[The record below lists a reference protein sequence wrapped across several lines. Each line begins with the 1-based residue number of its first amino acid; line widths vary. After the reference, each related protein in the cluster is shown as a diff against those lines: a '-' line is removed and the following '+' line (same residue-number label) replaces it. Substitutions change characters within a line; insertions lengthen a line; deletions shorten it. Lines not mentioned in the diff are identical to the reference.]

1 MTFYDVLSLC
11 AGLVFFLFGMNTM
24 SDGLEKAAGGKLEI
38 VLKKITSNIFLSI
51 TMGALIT
58 AVIQSSSATTVM
70 LVGLV
75 NSGLMSFQSSIGVIF
90 GANIGTTI
98 TAWFL
103 SLVGVE
109 SESFLIQMVKP
120 QNFAP
125 ILAIIGIAFM
135 MMSKNDKKK
144 IIGTIFVG
152 FTVLIYGMD
161 IMSDSVAGLS
171 ESPAFADIL
180 LKFNNP
186 LFGILIGAV
195 VTAVIQSSSASVGI
209 LQALSLTGAI
219 SYNMA
224 FPIIL
229 GQNIGTC
236 ATGLVSCIGAGT
248 GAKRVAT
255 CHTLTNVIG
264 TLILMPLFLV
274 ANNFLDGYFDEN
286 FVNPATIA
294 VMHTIFNFATVIILA
309 PFTKLLAKLTE
320 KLVKDKK
327 QPDGENVKVV
337 YLDERLFRSP
347 SVAVME
353 CDNYTS
359 QMAVIAKITILKA
372 LELLFDYNKEEAEL
386 IKENETILD
395 TYEDELGTYLVK
407 LSKESLSEA
416 DAKRVSRMLHTIGD
430 FERLGDHALNLKKTA
445 KEINEKNINFSPN
458 AQKELNVLIQAITEI
473 IVTTTLVYEK
483 NDLSLASRVEPLEQ
497 VIDRLASEIKAHHIN
512 RLQSGDCT
520 IELGFVLSD
529 LLTNCERISD
539 HCSNIAVA
547 VIEAQNNTFDTHNYL
562 NQIKYNDEAFKKT
575 FEEYN
580 AKYDLHA

>member
-1 MTFYDVLSLC
+1 M
-11 AGLVFFLFGMNTM
+11 
-24 SDGLEKAAGGKLEI
+24 
-38 VLKKITSNIFLSI
+38 
-51 TMGALIT
+51 
-58 AVIQSSSATTVM
+58 
-70 LVGLV
+70 
-75 NSGLMSFQSSIGVIF
+75 
-90 GANIGTTI
+90 
-98 TAWFL
+98 
-103 SLVGVE
+103 
-109 SESFLIQMVKP
+109 
-120 QNFAP
+120 
-125 ILAIIGIAFM
+125 
-135 MMSKNDKKK
+135 
-144 IIGTIFVG
+144 
-152 FTVLIYGMD
+152 
-161 IMSDSVAGLS
+161 
-171 ESPAFADIL
+171 
-180 LKFNNP
+180 
-186 LFGILIGAV
+186 
-195 VTAVIQSSSASVGI
+195 
-209 LQALSLTGAI
+209 TGAI

-236 ATGLVSCIGAGT
+236 ATGLISCIGAGT

-255 CHTLTNVIG
+255 CHALTNVIG
-264 TLILMPLFLV
+264 TLVFMPLFLI
-274 ANNFLDGYFDEN
+274 ANKFLGGYFDEN

-309 PFTKLLAKLTE
+309 PFTKLLAKLAE

-359 QMAVIAKITILKA
+359 QMAVIAKVTILKA

-407 LSKESLSEA
+407 LSKEALSEA

-445 KEINEKNINFSPN
+445 KEINEKSIKFSSD

-473 IVTTTLVYEK
+473 VVTTTLVYEK

-497 VIDRLASEIKAHHIN
+497 VIDRLTSEIKAHHIN

>member
-24 SDGLEKAAGGKLEI
+24 SDGLEKAAGGKLEVI
-38 VLKKITSNIFLSI
+38 LKKITSNIFLSI
-51 TMGALIT
+51 SMGALIT

-109 SESFLIQMVKP
+109 SSSFLVQMVKP

-125 ILAIIGIAFM
+125 ILAIIGIAFI
-135 MMSKNDKKK
+135 MMSKSDKKK
-144 IIGTIFVG
+144 TIGIIFVG

-161 IMSDSVAGLS
+161 IMSDAVSGLS
-171 ESPAFADIL
+171 ESPTFADVL

-186 LFGILIGAV
+186 IFGILIGAV
-195 VTAVIQSSSASVGI
+195 VTAIIQSSSASVGI
-209 LQALSLTGAI
+209 LQALSLTGSI
-219 SYNMA
+219 TYNMA
-224 FPIIL
+224 VPIIL

-236 ATGLVSCIGAGT
+236 ATGLISCIGAGS

-255 CHTLTNVIG
+255 SHTLINVIG
-264 TLILMPLFLV
+264 SIIFMPVFLIVNKLLNGF
-274 ANNFLDGYFDEN
+274 FDEN

-294 VMHTIFNFATVIILA
+294 VIHTIFNVVTVIVLA
-309 PFTKLLAKLTE
+309 PFTKYIAKLAE
-320 KLVKDKK
+320 KLVKEKATS
-327 QPDGENVKVV
+327 ENEKVKVV

-347 SVAVME
+347 SVAVLE

-359 QMAVIAKITILKA
+359 QMAVIAKVTILKA
-372 LELLFDYNKEEAEL
+372 LQLVFSYNEEDAEL
-386 IKENETILD
+386 VEENETVLD
-395 TYEDELGTYLVK
+395 TYEDEMGTYLVK
-407 LSKESLSEA
+407 LSKEALSEN
-416 DAKRVSRMLHTIGD
+416 DARRVSRMLHTIGD

-445 KEINEKNINFSPN
+445 QEINEKGIKFS
-458 AQKELNVLIQAITEI
+458 AGAEKELNILIQAITEI
-473 IVTTTLVYEK
+473 VVATTLVYEK

-497 VIDRLASEIKAHHIN
+497 VIDRLASEIKSHHIN

-520 IELGFVLSD
+520 IEMGFVLSD

-547 VIEAQNNTFDTHNYL
+547 VIEAQNDSFDTHNYL
-562 NQIKYNDEAFKKT
+562 NSIKYDNADFKKV

>member
-51 TMGALIT
+51 TMGAVIA

-236 ATGLVSCIGAGT
+236 ATGLISCIGAGT

-327 QPDGENVKVV
+327 QPDGEKVKVV

-359 QMAVIAKITILKA
+359 QMAVIAKVTILKA
-372 LELLFDYNKEEAEL
+372 LELLFDYNKEDAEL

-407 LSKESLSEA
+407 LSKEALSEA

-445 KEINEKNINFSPN
+445 KEINEKHIKFSPD
-458 AQKELNVLIQAITEI
+458 AQKELSVLIQAITEI
-473 IVTTTLVYEK
+473 VVTTTLVYEK
-483 NDLSLASRVEPLEQ
+483 NDLSLASKVEPLEQ
-497 VIDRLASEIKAHHIN
+497 VIDSLTSEIKAHHIN

>member
-24 SDGLEKAAGGKLEI
+24 SDGLEKAAGSKLEVI
-38 VLKKITSNIFLSI
+38 LKKITSNIFLSI

-58 AVIQSSSATTVM
+58 AIIQSSSATTVM

-135 MMSKNDKKK
+135 MMSKSDKKK
-144 IIGTIFVG
+144 TIGTIFVG

-161 IMSDSVAGLS
+161 IMSGAVSGLS

-186 LFGILIGAV
+186 IFGILIGAV

-236 ATGLVSCIGAGT
+236 ATGLISCIGAGT

-264 TLILMPLFLV
+264 TLVFMPLFLI
-274 ANNFLDGYFDEN
+274 ANKFSGGYFDEN

-320 KLVKDKK
+320 KLVKEKTAKEDEK
-327 QPDGENVKVV
+327 VKVV

-347 SVAVME
+347 SVAVLE
-353 CDNYTS
+353 CDSYTS
-359 QMAVIAKITILKA
+359 QMAVIAKVTILKA
-372 LELLFDYNKEEAEL
+372 LKLIFSYNKEDAEL
-386 IKENETILD
+386 IEENETILD
-395 TYEDELGTYLVK
+395 TYEDEMGTYLVK
-407 LSKESLSEA
+407 LSKEALSEN
-416 DAKRVSRMLHTIGD
+416 DARRVSRMLHTIGD

-445 KEINEKNINFSPN
+445 EEINEKKIKFSPD
-458 AQKELNVLIQAITEI
+458 AEKELNILIDAITEI
-473 IVTTTLVYEK
+473 VVATSLVYEK
-483 NDLSLASRVEPLEQ
+483 NDVSLASRVEPLEQ
-497 VIDRLASEIKAHHIN
+497 VIDLLANEIKSHHIN

-520 IELGFVLSD
+520 IEMGFVLSD

-547 VIEAQNNTFDTHNYL
+547 VIEAQNDSFDTHNYL
-562 NQIKYNDEAFKKT
+562 NSIKYGNEEFKKV